1 MKFIGKIQQII
12 KKQENKNSLIRKELL
27 TEIQILKT
35 DLVNLQNN
43 NKILNERLE
52 EEQEYLLRFKQLEED
67 VKKELTNQQV
77 IND

>member
-1 MKFIGKIQQII
+1 LKFIGKIQQII